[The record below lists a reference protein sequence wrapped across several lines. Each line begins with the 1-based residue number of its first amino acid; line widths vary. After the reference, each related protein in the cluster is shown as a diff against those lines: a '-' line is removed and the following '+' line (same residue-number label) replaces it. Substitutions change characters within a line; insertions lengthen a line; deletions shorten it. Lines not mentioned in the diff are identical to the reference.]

1 MQLYLNHM
9 WYLVK
14 VGSSA
19 LFHREFASWPF
30 SFKNTAKKR
39 RGFVKEARNQR
50 YVLKIEN
57 LQ

>member
-1 MQLYLNHM
+1 M

-30 SFKNTAKKR
+30 SFKNTAKKNKR
-39 RGFVKEARNQR
+39 LCEGSKKPTVYSQN
-50 YVLKIEN
+50 
-57 LQ
+57 